1 MIGVEGARSLSEAFK
16 INTTLTALNLAGVQ
30 QDDKSKHGRGTTSND
45 KAENWISVEGAK
57 ALSEALKVN
66 TALTTL
72 DLAGVKHH
80 DKAEHGH
87 RTNKNERNSQLYR

>member
-1 MIGVEGARSLSEAFK
+1 MPGFSVSKNAQTDNEIGVEGAR
-16 INTTLTALNLAGVQ
+16 
-30 QDDKSKHGRGTTSND
+30 
-45 KAENWISVEGAK
+45 
-57 ALSEALKVN
+57 ALSDALKVN

>member
-1 MIGVEGARSLSEAFK
+1 MKV
-16 INTTLTALNLAGVQ
+16 NTTLTALNLAGVQ

-66 TALTTL
+66 TTLTALNL
-72 DLAGVKHH
+72 GCVQQDNAKRVQKQ
-80 DKAEHGH
+80 EQ
-87 RTNKNERNSQLYR
+87 S